1 MNEGC
6 IESTAEPGVVR
17 EAQRFTGRGWQLIVW
32 PDLIVSTGGQTQLI
46 ELDVVNKV
54 RVRRGIFAWKLVG
67 EGKRLF
73 RLSGI
78 QRDEIPALRGALK
91 VLRVRRQLV
100 ELADWHMSVTA
111 ALDRAH
117 QDQRWLPT
125 ELLQRLIDRT
135 PPLGLRKLF
144 DSLRINELL
153 TPLELQALAS
163 LDRNLRKEVQDLNK
177 QILESELISQRG
189 FLDTIETSPLT
200 REQAE
205 AVICFDSR
213 VRLLAAAGSGK
224 TSVMVARAAYAV
236 KKGFCDPNRVLLLA
250 FNRAAADEL
259 QQRIIARFDAAGI
272 PSAGIRASTFH
283 SLGLSII
290 GKGRGSKPR
299 LASWLDTGDEL
310 STVIEIVDCL
320 RDSDPTFRY
329 KWDLYRLLFSQVST
343 DIEFSEFDGYDKEK
357 RRRGFQTLRNE
368 TVRSHGERLI
378 ADFIFLNGVNYEY
391 EKPYEHDVSD
401 ENHPQYRPDFYYPDA
416 DLWHEHWA
424 LDVDGNPPSTPDF
437 ENYLKSKDWK
447 IETHRLH
454 ETKLVEST
462 WAEVVFGD
470 GLSKL
475 QSDLEAHGLHFD
487 WNPDREIPNNW
498 AKPLDHPELA
508 KLVRTF
514 MAHVKSSSLSRE
526 DISKKLQLATP
537 KDSFFGSRSQLFL
550 DIFWPVYDAWNQRLQ
565 EEKSVD
571 FEDMLVR
578 AADLLMDESVD
589 LGYDLVLV
597 DEFQDSSQ
605 ARARMVQG
613 LLSKPDRFLLAVGDD
628 WQSINR
634 FAGSDI
640 SVMRNFEYRFG
651 PTLTL
656 ALTNTFRC
664 PHGIA
669 DVATTFIRKNPD
681 QLKKAMVAIRASESS
696 AIEIHPQPEG
706 SLDPILG
713 EILLD
718 SGGRPTSVLILGR
731 YNFLKRAV
739 RHRTFRGLDITFK
752 TVHGSKG
759 LEADYVVVLGLNNGY
774 HGFPSLITDDPVLQL
789 AMPEPESFPH
799 AEERRLFYV
808 ALTRAKRKVYLL
820 ASATSPSPFVV
831 EVLRDRQVEDFLVG
845 DEAPGPCPSCEIG
858 LMKKRP
864 GPRGEFLG
872 CSRFPACNY
881 TARL

>member
-1 MNEGC
+1 MIPLEL
-6 IESTAEPGVVR
+6 STR
-17 EAQRFTGRGWQLIVW
+17 QTSRWSGRGWTLEIW

-46 ELDVVNKV
+46 ELDAVDKV

-67 EGKRLF
+67 DGKRLL

-91 VLRVRRQLV
+91 VLHVRRQLV
-100 ELADWHMSVTA
+100 DLVDWHLSVTS

-117 QDQRWLPT
+117 QDQRWFPT

-135 PPLGLRKLF
+135 PPFGLRKLF

-153 TPLELQALAS
+153 TPLESQALAS
-163 LDRNLRKEVQDLNK
+163 LDRNLRKEVQDLNE
-177 QILESELISQRG
+177 QILDSELINQRG
-189 FLDTIETSPLT
+189 FLDSIEISPLT

-205 AVICFDSR
+205 AVISFDSR

-236 KKGFCDPNRVLLLA
+236 KKGICDPKRILLLA
-250 FNRAAADEL
+250 FNKAAANEL
-259 QQRIIARFDAAGI
+259 QQRIIARFEAAGI

-283 SLGLSII
+283 SLGLSVI
-290 GKGRGSKPR
+290 GKASGSKPR

-310 STVIEIVDCL
+310 GTLIEIVDSL

-343 DIEFSEFDGYDKEK
+343 DIEFAEFDGYDKEK

-378 ADFIFLNGVNYEY
+378 ADFMFLNGVNYEY

-416 DLWHEHWA
+416 DVWHEHWA
-424 LDVDGNPPSTPDF
+424 LDVDGNPPPKPDF
-437 ENYLKSKDWK
+437 KNYLKSKDWK
-447 IETHRLH
+447 IKTHRLH

-462 WAEVVFGD
+462 WADVVFAD

-514 MAHVKSSSLSRE
+514 MAHAKSNSLSRD
-526 DISKKLQLATP
+526 DISRKLQSATP

-550 DIFWPVYDAWNQRLQ
+550 AVFWPIYDAWNQRLQ
-565 EEKSVD
+565 EERSVD

-589 LGYDLVLV
+589 LDYDLVLV

-640 SVMRNFEYRFG
+640 SVMHKFEEFFG
-651 PTLTL
+651 TTLTL
-656 ALTNTFRC
+656 ALTKTFRC
-664 PHGIA
+664 PRGIA
-669 DVATTFIRKNPD
+669 HVATTFICRNPA
-681 QLKKAMVAIRASESS
+681 QLQKKMEAIRPSQDN
-696 AIEIHPQPEG
+696 AIEILRQPED
-706 SLDPILG
+706 SLDPVLDK
-713 EILLD
+713 ILLD
-718 SGGRPTSVLILGR
+718 SGDRPASVLILGR
-731 YNFLKRAV
+731 YNFLRREV
-739 RHRTFRGLDITFK
+739 RHQTFRSLDITFK

-759 LEADYVVVLGLNNGY
+759 LEADYVIVLGLKNGN

-789 AMPEPESFPH
+789 AMPEPELFPH

-820 ASATSPSPFVV
+820 ASAISPSPFVV
-831 EVLRDRQVEDFLVG
+831 EVLRDRQVEDCLVG
-845 DEAPGPCPSCEIG
+845 DDSPGPCPSCEIG